1 MRTRRTFS
9 SAFKAKVVLECISG
23 EKNVS
28 EVCREYQLS
37 PILVSKWRTE
47 FIENSSAIFERDH
60 KKGSEDQNR
69 IADLERLVGRL
80 TLENE
85 MLKKASSIL
94 NAQASKNGK

>member
-9 SAFKAKVVLECISG
+9 SAFKAKVVLECITG
-23 EKNVS
+23 EKSVS
-28 EVCREYQLS
+28 EVTRAYQLS

-47 FIENSSAIFERDH
+47 FMENSATIFER
-60 KKGSEDQNR
+60 KNTGSEDQNR

-85 MLKKASSIL
+85 MLKKASSIS
-94 NAQASKNGK
+94 NAQVSRNGK

>member
-1 MRTRRTFS
+1 MRTRRSFT
-9 SAFKAKVVLECISG
+9 SAFKAKVVLECLSG
-23 EKNVS
+23 EKSNS

-47 FIENSSAIFERDH
+47 FIENSAAIFERNH
-60 KKGSEDQNR
+60 KGSEDQNR
-69 IADLERLVGRL
+69 ISDLERLVGRL

-94 NAQASKNGK
+94 TAPVNRNGK

>member
-9 SAFKAKVVLECISG
+9 PAFKAKVVLECISG
-23 EKNVS
+23 EKSIS
-28 EVCREYQLS
+28 EACREYQLS

-47 FIENSSAIFERDH
+47 FIENSAAIFERNR
-60 KKGSEDQNR
+60 KGGEEQNR

-85 MLKKASSIL
+85 MLKKASSISTV
-94 NAQASKNGK
+94 QAGRNGK

>member
-9 SAFKAKVVLECISG
+9 PAIKAKVVLECISG

-47 FIENSSAIFERDH
+47 FIENSAAIFERSNA
-60 KKGSEDQNR
+60 GSEDQHR

-85 MLKKASSIL
+85 MLKKASGLL
-94 NAQASKNGK
+94 NAQAHRNGK

>member
-1 MRTRRTFS
+1 MRKRRSFT
-9 SAFKAKVVLECISG
+9 SAYKARVVLECLSG
-23 EKNVS
+23 EKGVS
-28 EVCREYQLS
+28 EACREYQLS

-47 FIENSSAIFERDH
+47 FIENSAAIFERNH
-60 KKGSEDQNR
+60 KGSEDLNR

-94 NAQASKNGK
+94 NAQANRNGK